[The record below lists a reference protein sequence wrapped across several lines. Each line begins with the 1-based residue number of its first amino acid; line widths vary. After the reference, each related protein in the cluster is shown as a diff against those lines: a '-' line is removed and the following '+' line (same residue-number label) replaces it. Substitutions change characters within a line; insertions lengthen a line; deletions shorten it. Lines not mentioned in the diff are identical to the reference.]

1 MRSRSVREGSVGLLI
16 ILGVG
21 LFGATA
27 FWLRGIS
34 LGQQSYQIRAEFP
47 SATGLQIGVPVRY
60 RAVRVGRVTRIQPQ
74 SNGVEVLLNIESTDL
89 VMPRNSQVL
98 VNQTGFLNETYI
110 DIIPNIV
117 LTPELVAANP
127 IAADCPSSDIL
138 CHESSVQGL
147 PGISPDR
154 LMETMLD
161 LGELY
166 GNPELFANLNAAVEN
181 TALAAAEAT
190 QLTTKMGQL
199 VDIAKLEL
207 GNFSASVDQNM
218 NLFSSEMTQLSEQLE
233 RSMQEVSGAALQSA
247 NSLDQ
252 VTGDISALTQE
263 VNALVATNR
272 STLLTTLNNI
282 NETSQELSVAIA
294 TLTPVIARFEQGE
307 LLTNLETLS
316 ANAVIASE
324 NLRDVSQSVNNP
336 DNIILLQQTLDSAR
350 STLQNMQKVTA
361 DIEDLTGD
369 PRLRDSLRRIING
382 LGNILASTQELE
394 RQTAVAETLAPLSQ
408 AADAG
413 DEKTM
418 KLLFSEID
426 SDISDLW
433 ALVSSPDTAANSPRW
448 TIDSTS
454 SVEIYGE

>member
-1 MRSRSVREGSVGLLI
+1 M
-16 ILGVG
+16 
-21 LFGATA
+21 
-27 FWLRGIS
+27 
-34 LGQQSYQIRAEFP
+34 
-47 SATGLQIGVPVRY
+47 
-60 RAVRVGRVTRIQPQ
+60 
-74 SNGVEVLLNIESTDL
+74 
-89 VMPRNSQVL
+89 
-98 VNQTGFLNETYI
+98 
-110 DIIPNIV
+110 
-117 LTPELVAANP
+117 
-127 IAADCPSSDIL
+127 
-138 CHESSVQGL
+138 
-147 PGISPDR
+147 
-154 LMETMLD
+154 
-161 LGELY
+161 
-166 GNPELFANLNAAVEN
+166 
-181 TALAAAEAT
+181 
-190 QLTTKMGQL
+190 
-199 VDIAKLEL
+199 
-207 GNFSASVDQNM
+207 
-218 NLFSSEMTQLSEQLE
+218 
-233 RSMQEVSGAALQSA
+233 
-247 NSLDQ
+247 
-252 VTGDISALTQE
+252 
-263 VNALVATNR
+263 
-272 STLLTTLNNI
+272 
-282 NETSQELSVAIA
+282 SVAIA